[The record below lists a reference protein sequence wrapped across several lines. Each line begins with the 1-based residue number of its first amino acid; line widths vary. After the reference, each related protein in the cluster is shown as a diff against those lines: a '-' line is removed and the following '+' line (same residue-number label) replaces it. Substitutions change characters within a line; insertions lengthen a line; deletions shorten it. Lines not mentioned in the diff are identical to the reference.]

1 MGFRNMKH
9 ELNGFSTLS
18 KHTNGRKVGNP
29 GQMYWILLK
38 SR

>member
-18 KHTNGRKVGNP
+18 KHTNERKVENP